1 MASTKKNQAGI
12 KQSALLKWV
21 RPGNYCSQKAEN
33 AISNTLCFKIFRASM
48 PRTPLAARAFGTPD
62 WHPTPAPN
70 KSNLATELRN
80 CHRTEQNIK
89 IIVQNIEEVLI
100 TQQIQKKVQM
110 DNLED

>member
-1 MASTKKNQAGI
+1 MLFQIPYVSKYFEGAC
-12 KQSALLKWV
+12 
-21 RPGNYCSQKAEN
+21 PG
-33 AISNTLCFKIFRASM
+33 
-48 PRTPLAARAFGTPD
+48 PPLAARAFGTPD

-100 TQQIQKKVQM
+100 TQQIQK
-110 DNLED
+110 